1 MRLADCEITH
11 RHIRGHNVA
20 FVFGAR
26 AVSDD
31 EAQALADEW
40 TEAYGPIALPGY
52 VSPQGWQS
60 LAPLERGPIASR
72 LKVDE
77 LAQVVEF
84 DGVKISAELLAT
96 FGEPSPQGWA
106 FRILQSKDGVATV
119 GRVQLN
125 DTPRPNKRAAG
136 PAATPPPAAPP
147 DEAASPQEGRGKGEE
162 ATASEA
168 TQATSAIGSEV
179 QTTGTAAANSN
190 ADSEA

>member
-1 MRLADCEITH
+1 
-11 RHIRGHNVA
+11 
-20 FVFGAR
+20 
-26 AVSDD
+26 
-31 EAQALADEW
+31 
-40 TEAYGPIALPGY
+40 AYGPIALPGY

-106 FRILQSKDGVATV
+106 FRILQSKDGVASV

-136 PAATPPPAAPP
+136 PAAAPPPAARS
-147 DEAASPQEGRGKGEE
+147 EATDPPQEGRGKGEE
-162 ATASEA
+162 APASDDTPAPAATA
-168 TQATSAIGSEV
+168 TEV
-179 QTTGTAAANSN
+179 QTPGAAAANTN